1 MIGTYTIFVDGVDIT
16 DKIGRIGNKIT
27 YRDNMGLVSDTL
39 DIALNDSSLE
49 SKALFPNA
57 SKLEAEFEDE
67 NGKVLK
73 TGALYVD
80 TYSGRISGAKNLD
93 VGANSKPSKTPGL
106 SKFVSYNKK
115 KVKLKTLLTDVL
127 KKGDLGLVYRF
138 NKTPIEPW
146 DIELSNVTIQD
157 QTIAS
162 VVSTYRDLFGC
173 MLKIYDDSIVFTNKQ
188 AFDLD
193 PVIKTLVP
201 YVDQIENF
209 DFDINEHQDAE
220 YEMRYYNPRTGK
232 ITQDKRSKQS
242 ILLTESETIKQ
253 IIANIS
259 DPDTAQAVAM
269 AVDGQR
275 QATTT
280 FETDGAADWIAG
292 GVYELTDIVELSG
305 KYVITSAYHMIDKEW
320 LTELSGENIF

>member
-1 MIGTYTIFVDGVDIT
+1 MIGSYTIFVDGVDIT

-27 YRDNMGLVSDTL
+27 YRDNMGLVSDTM
-39 DIALNDSSLE
+39 DIVLNDSSLE
-49 SKALFPNA
+49 NKALFPNA

-73 TGALYVD
+73 TGALYID

-106 SKFVSYNKK
+106 SKFISYNKK

-138 NKTPIEPW
+138 NKSPVEPW
-146 DIELSNVTIQD
+146 DIELKNVTIQD

-173 MLKIYDDSIVFTNKQ
+173 MLKIYDDSIVFANKQ

-193 PVIKTLVP
+193 PYKIIVP
-201 YVDQIENF
+201 YSEQIENF
-209 DFDINEHQDAE
+209 TFDINEHQDAE
-220 YEMRYYNPRTGK
+220 YEIRYYDPRTGK
-232 ITQDKRSKQS
+232 TTQDKRSKQS
-242 ILLTESETIKQ
+242 ILLTESETVRQ
-253 IIANIS
+253 IIANVS

-275 QATTT
+275 QVTTS

-305 KYVITSAYHMIDKEW
+305 KYVITSAYHTIGAEW
-320 LTELSGENIF
+320 TVELSGENIF